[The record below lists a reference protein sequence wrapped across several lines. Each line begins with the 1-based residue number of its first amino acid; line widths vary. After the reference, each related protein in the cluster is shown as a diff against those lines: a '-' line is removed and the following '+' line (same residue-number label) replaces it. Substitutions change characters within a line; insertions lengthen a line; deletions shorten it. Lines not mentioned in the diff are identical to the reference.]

1 MNKLKQALGV
11 LARLWSGTQPGEE
24 EADRLAGI
32 EESKVRSNSVTSP
45 KLPLINLADGAP
57 DSPTPQS
64 LKQAATDAINGDLNQ
79 YSHPWGDA
87 GLRKEIAR
95 FLTGFSITAD
105 ADQNVTVTSGTS
117 SAIGGVLLATLNP
130 GDEVIVFEPFFE
142 GYLSAIRLAGAVPRF
157 VALDEG
163 DWTLDERRLRKAF
176 NRRTRAVILN
186 TPHNPTGRVFT
197 KQELELIGSLC
208 TKSNALI
215 ISDEIYAQL
224 VYEGK
229 AHISPASI
237 PSLKERTVVISGLSK
252 AYNVTGWRIG
262 YVVAPK
268 RITNAFRKVHAA
280 LGLSAPTPLQHAA
293 RVALADNE
301 NVAATLADCQEARDK
316 LCAALS
322 RAGLLLLKPEGAT
335 YIFANAQ
342 MLGFKDDITCRNY
355 LAMEF
360 GISTVPGT
368 YFRRPEAEGQWL
380 RLCFARN
387 RATVDAA
394 CERLEALAKS
404 RGK

>member
-11 LARLWSGTQPGEE
+11 LARLWTSAGHVEE
-24 EADRLAGI
+24 EADRLTDI

-57 DSPTPQS
+57 DSPTPPS
-64 LKQAATDAINGDLNQ
+64 LKQAAVNAINSDLNQ

-95 FLTGFSITAD
+95 FLAGFSINAD
-105 ADQNVTVTSGTS
+105 ADKNVTVTSGTS

-130 GDEVIVFEPFFE
+130 GDEVIVLEPFFE

-163 DWTLDERRLRKAF
+163 DWTIDEKRLKKAF
-176 NRRTRAVILN
+176 NRRTRAIILN
-186 TPHNPTGRVFT
+186 TPHNPTGRVFSQ
-197 KQELELIGSLC
+197 QELELIGDLC
-208 TKSNALI
+208 AKTNALI
-215 ISDEIYAQL
+215 ISDEIYGQL
-224 VYEGK
+224 VYDGK
-229 AHISPASI
+229 KHISPASL
-237 PSLKERTVVISGLSK
+237 PALKERTVVISGLSK

-262 YVVAPK
+262 YVAAPEP
-268 RITNAFRKVHAA
+268 ITNAFRKVHAA

-293 RVALADNE
+293 RVALADTQS
-301 NVAATLADCQEARDK
+301 VDATLVECQDARDR

-322 RAGLLLLKPEGAT
+322 RAGFLLVKPEGAT

-342 MLGFKDDITCRNY
+342 MLGFACDIACRNY
-355 LAMEF
+355 LALEF
-360 GISTVPGT
+360 GVSSVPGS
-368 YFRRPEAEGQWL
+368 YFRRPEAGGQWL

-394 CERLEALAKS
+394 CERLEQLAKA